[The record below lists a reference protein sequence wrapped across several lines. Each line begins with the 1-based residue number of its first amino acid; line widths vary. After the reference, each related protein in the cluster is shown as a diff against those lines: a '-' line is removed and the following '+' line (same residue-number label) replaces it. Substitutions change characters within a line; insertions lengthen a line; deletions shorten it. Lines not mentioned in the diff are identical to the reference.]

1 MNPVA
6 TECARCKA
14 KDCYEGKD
22 CFGLAEAAKRGY
34 SKWEQESMAVSGDIE
49 ADHYMKLTRIEEV
62 AMYAKR
68 MGMTKLGIAFCVGLS
83 REAETIDRILTKQGF
98 EVHSACC
105 KICGIDK
112 AQLGVKKVHGES
124 GVEAVCDPVGQALR
138 LEQCRTELNIVVGLC
153 IGHDVVFTEHSHAPV
168 TVLVVKDR
176 VLAHNPIGAIYSD
189 YYLETKFG
197 LTPE

>member
-1 MNPVA
+1 MA
-6 TECARCKA
+6 LECARCKT

-22 CFGLAEAAKRGY
+22 CFGLAEEARKGY
-34 SKWEQESMAVSGDIE
+34 SERELESMKVSGDIE
-49 ADHYMKLTRIEEV
+49 ADHYMKLTRLEEI

-68 MGMTKLGIAFCVGLS
+68 MGMNKLGLAFCVGLS
-83 REAETIDRILTKQGF
+83 REAETIDRILSKQGF

-112 AQLGVKKVHGES
+112 AQLGVKKMHGE
-124 GVEAVCDPVGQALR
+124 GTEAVCNPVGQALR
-138 LEQCRTELNIVVGLC
+138 LEQAGTQLNIVVGLC
-153 IGHDVVFTEHSHAPV
+153 VGHDTVFTEHSHAPV

-176 VLAHNPIGAIYSD
+176 VLAHNPIGAVYSD